1 MFDRVVNQISNA
13 TTTAATTGTNTTSAQ
28 AAAALLRFGVINPD
42 RNSDKF
48 NEELGREEDGILNIE
63 VAERML
69 KWHAEAIG
77 RCVELSPSND
87 V

>member
-1 MFDRVVNQISNA
+1 MFDRVVNQISSA
-13 TTTAATTGTNTTSAQ
+13 TTTAATAGTNTPSAQ

-42 RNSDKF
+42 RILDKST
-48 NEELGREEDGILNIE
+48 EEPVREEDGIISIE

>member
-1 MFDRVVNQISNA
+1 MFDRVVNQISSA
-13 TTTAATTGTNTTSAQ
+13 TTTAATAGTNTPSAQ

-42 RNSDKF
+42 RNSEKSA
-48 NEELGREEDGILNIE
+48 EEPVLEEDGDLNIE

-69 KWHAEAIG
+69 KWHAEAVG